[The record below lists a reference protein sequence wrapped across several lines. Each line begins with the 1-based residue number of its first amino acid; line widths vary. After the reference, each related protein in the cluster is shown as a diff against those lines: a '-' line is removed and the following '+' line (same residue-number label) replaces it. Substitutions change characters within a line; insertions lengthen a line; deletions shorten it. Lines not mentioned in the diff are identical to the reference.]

1 MGQEVEAD
9 QLGDE
14 FKGYVFKITGG
25 NDKDGFPMRQG
36 VMVKVNILNS
46 FKLFHFFFDI
56 TITNYFWF
64 PIWPK
69 NLKFSN
75 INKKG
80 RVRLLLDKNQK
91 CYRPRRTGERRRK
104 SIRGCIVGNDIAVL
118 ALAIAKKGEKEI

>member
-46 FKLFHFFFDI
+46 YKIIH
-56 TITNYFWF
+56 FWF
-64 PIWPK
+64 AIP
-69 NLKFSN
+69 
-75 INKKG
+75 
-80 RVRLLLDKNQK
+80 
-91 CYRPRRTGERRRK
+91 
-104 SIRGCIVGNDIAVL
+104 
-118 ALAIAKKGEKEI
+118 IAKYF

>member
-46 FKLFHFFFDI
+46 FK
-56 TITNYFWF
+56 
-64 PIWPK
+64 
-69 NLKFSN
+69 
-75 INKKG
+75 
-80 RVRLLLDKNQK
+80 
-91 CYRPRRTGERRRK
+91 
-104 SIRGCIVGNDIAVL
+104 
-118 ALAIAKKGEKEI
+118 

>member
-56 TITNYFWF
+56 TITNYF
-64 PIWPK
+64 
-69 NLKFSN
+69 
-75 INKKG
+75 
-80 RVRLLLDKNQK
+80 
-91 CYRPRRTGERRRK
+91 
-104 SIRGCIVGNDIAVL
+104 
-118 ALAIAKKGEKEI
+118 

>member
-46 FKLFHFFFDI
+46 YKIIRFLFAI
-56 TITNYFWF
+56 
-64 PIWPK
+64 
-69 NLKFSN
+69 S
-75 INKKG
+75 
-80 RVRLLLDKNQK
+80 
-91 CYRPRRTGERRRK
+91 
-104 SIRGCIVGNDIAVL
+104 
-118 ALAIAKKGEKEI
+118 IAKYF